1 MCRSGRLGEVSIII
15 IIHAALGKA
24 ERTAKPRVKPHG
36 EAAAVIVEIDGEHN
50 CP

>member
-1 MCRSGRLGEVSIII
+1 MCRSGRLGEVSI

-36 EAAAVIVEIDGEHN
+36 EAAAVIVEVDGEHN